1 MLYVTGMLWGSY
13 VIVLFV
19 HRIKEKANRRRI
31 ILSRMRRAYWGAKCA
46 GALVCAIFII
56 IAFMRSGSIRT
67 ILLTVSGS
75 ALGVFLIL
83 RFKPYIAER
92 FKAWRH
98 VWEYADTT
106 GYQQTKVLMYAA
118 SGGLFGV
125 GLGNGYLKD
134 IFAGDSD
141 LVFGMLCEEMGLVM
155 GVIVVVA
162 IAMLILFARNDATRS
177 RSTFYSISACAAAGL
192 LLFQTCLNVF
202 GATDVLPLTGVTL
215 PFISLGGSSMMA
227 VWGLLAFIKASDE
240 RTYAVRRKGK

>member
-1 MLYVTGMLWGSY
+1 
-13 VIVLFV
+13 
-19 HRIKEKANRRRI
+19 
-31 ILSRMRRAYWGAKCA
+31 
-46 GALVCAIFII
+46 
-56 IAFMRSGSIRT
+56 
-67 ILLTVSGS
+67 
-75 ALGVFLIL
+75 
-83 RFKPYIAER
+83 
-92 FKAWRH
+92 
-98 VWEYADTT
+98 
-106 GYQQTKVLMYAA
+106 MYAA

-141 LVFGMLCEEMGLVM
+141 LVFGMLCEEM